1 MNKFS
6 FENKRKWYDFYRHVR
21 AYHWMSFPTENAQ
34 LCLTWWS
41 NISDTTF
48 TFKMSQSLKSRKL
61 YILKKTAFRVSFL
74 RVLIFPLRRDNNV
87 VKSASVLFWRLVTME
102 TNTTAYVKLDYVKF
116 ESDHKL
122 SFIQF

>member
-1 MNKFS
+1 
-6 FENKRKWYDFYRHVR
+6 
-21 AYHWMSFPTENAQ
+21 
-34 LCLTWWS
+34 
-41 NISDTTF
+41 
-48 TFKMSQSLKSRKL
+48 MSQSLKSRKL
-61 YILKKTAFRVSFL
+61 YVKKKTAF
-74 RVLIFPLRRDNNV
+74 RVLIFPLRRGNNV

>member
-1 MNKFS
+1 
-6 FENKRKWYDFYRHVR
+6 
-21 AYHWMSFPTENAQ
+21 
-34 LCLTWWS
+34 
-41 NISDTTF
+41 
-48 TFKMSQSLKSRKL
+48 MSQSLKSRKL